1 MTKEILAVVDVVS
14 NEKGVAKEIIFD
26 ALEAALA
33 SATRKRHP
41 EDVDV
46 RVAIDRETGE
56 YDTFR
61 RWEVVD
67 DDAIVMSADELPEPE
82 VDAGSQTGGEG
93 EEEEAEGPRVFS
105 PQSKIVLSEAIKLDS
120 EISPGDYIE
129 EAIDS
134 VDFGRIAAQTAKQV
148 IVQKVREAERAQ
160 VVEAYEDREGEL
172 VMGVVKRV
180 DRGNVIIDLGGN
192 AEAMISRDELI
203 PREMVRPGDRMR
215 GYLREVRSEIRGPQL
230 FISRTAPELMVQ
242 LFTLEVPEIGE
253 GLIEIMGC
261 ARDPGSRAKIG
272 VRSMVPRIDP
282 VGACVGMRG
291 SRVQAV
297 SNELAGERV
306 DIILWDED
314 PAKFVIN
321 AMSPAEAV
329 SIIVDEDSQSMD
341 VAVPEEQLS
350 QAIGRG
356 GQNVRLA
363 SQLTGWELNVMTEL
377 QAQEKSEAETERVLK
392 LFMEKLAVDE
402 EVAMI
407 LMQEGFSGIDEVAYV
422 PEAEMLG
429 IEEFDA
435 DMVNELRSRA
445 RDALLAREI
454 ASEEGITDAPPA
466 EDLLALEGMDSELAA
481 ALARRGVI
489 TREDLADQSVGDVL
503 DIIDIAEERA
513 GMLIMKAREMW
524 FEDESPEGSSEEGAG
539 AEASTGSGS

>member
-14 NEKGVAKEIIFD
+14 NEKGVAKEIIFE

-41 EDVDV
+41 EEVDV

-67 DDAIVMSADELPEPE
+67 DDAIVLSADELPEPV
-82 VDAGSQTGGEG
+82 VDADTGTGGEG

-105 PQSKIVLSEAIKLDS
+105 PKTEILLSEAIKLTPD
-120 EISPGDYIE
+120 ISSGDYIE
-129 EAIDS
+129 EPIDS

-160 VVEAYEDREGEL
+160 VVEAYQDRVGEL

-203 PREMVRPGDRMR
+203 PRELVRPGDRLR

-230 FISRTAPELMVQ
+230 FVSRTAPELMVQ

-253 GLIEIMGC
+253 GLIEVMGC

-272 VRSMVPRIDP
+272 VRSLVPRIDP

-314 PAKFVIN
+314 PAKYVIN

-329 SIIVDEDSQSMD
+329 SIVVDEDSQSMD
-341 VAVPEEQLS
+341 VAVQEEQLS

-377 QAQEKSEAETERVLK
+377 HAQEKSEAETERVLK
-392 LFMEKLAVDE
+392 IFMEKLAVDE

-407 LMQEGFSGIDEVAYV
+407 LVQEGFSGIDEVAYV

-435 DMVNELRSRA
+435 DMVNELQSRA

-481 ALARRGVI
+481 TLARRGVI
-489 TREDLADQSVGDVL
+489 TREDLAEQSVGDLL
-503 DIIDIAEERA
+503 DITDIGEERA
-513 GMLIMKAREMW
+513 GVLIMKAREIW
-524 FEDESPEGSSEEGAG
+524 FADESPEASSGEESAT
-539 AEASTGSGS
+539 EASPSPGT